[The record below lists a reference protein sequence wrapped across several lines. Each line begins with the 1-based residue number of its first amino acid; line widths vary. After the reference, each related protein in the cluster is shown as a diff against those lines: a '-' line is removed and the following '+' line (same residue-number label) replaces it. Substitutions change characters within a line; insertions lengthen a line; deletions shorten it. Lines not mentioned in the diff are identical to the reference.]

1 MRRRRRRAFR
11 PARRRTVRASAGA
24 AAKPRGRAYA
34 AAAAGPVLSRGLLRV
49 VICGA
54 VFVLLIALKLL
65 LPGRMALV
73 RSAVGAWLVRDADF
87 TSAFSAVGRAV
98 SGGDGALDAIEDA
111 YIAVFGG
118 EKRAKEVSGAAEVA
132 DGGEEKSAAAEPA
145 AEDTAAEK
153 ETLPPRPWPERT
165 DVRQHILG
173 FDYAAPLHAVAT
185 SSFGWRE
192 DPVTGREA
200 FHYGIDLAADEGT
213 EIGCFADGMVG
224 VVAESVELGKY
235 LTVHH
240 ENGVMTLYAHCSRIT
255 VPSGAAVKRGDK
267 LAEVGSTG
275 NATGPHLHFEIHDG
289 EVYLDPVYYLS

>member
-1 MRRRRRRAFR
+1 MKRRRRAYR
-11 PARRRTVRASAGA
+11 PARRHAARAAASAA
-24 AAKPRGRAYA
+24 PRSRVRMRAA
-34 AAAAGPVLSRGLLRV
+34 AAAAGPVLSRNLLSV

-54 VFVLLIALKLL
+54 VFVVLIALKLL
-65 LPGRMALV
+65 LPEKMTGV
-73 RSAVGAWLVRDADF
+73 RGAVGAWLVRDADF
-87 TSAFSAVGRAV
+87 TSAFSAVGHAV
-98 SGGDGALDAIEDA
+98 SGEGGALDAIEDA

-118 EKRAKEVSGAAEVA
+118 EKRAKEVSGAAEITDGA
-132 DGGEEKSAAAEPA
+132 DGEADQAAAE
-145 AEDTAAEK
+145 E
-153 ETLPPRPWPERT
+153 ETLPPRPWPEST
-165 DVRQHILG
+165 DARQHVLG
-173 FDYAAPLHAVAT
+173 FNYAAPLAGVTT

-192 DPVTGREA
+192 DPATGREA
-200 FHYGIDLAADEGT
+200 FHYGVDLAADEGA
-213 EIGCFADGMVG
+213 EIDCFADGMVG

-275 NATGPHLHFEIHDG
+275 NATGPHLHFEVHDG

>member
-1 MRRRRRRAFR
+1 MKRRRRAYR
-11 PARRRTVRASAGA
+11 PARRRAARTTARAAPRS
-24 AAKPRGRAYA
+24 RGRTYA
-34 AAAAGPVLSRGLLRV
+34 AAAERPVLSRGLLRV

-54 VFVLLIALKLL
+54 VFVALIALKLV
-65 LPGRMALV
+65 LPGKMARV
-73 RSAVGAWLVRDADF
+73 RDTVGAWLVRDADF
-87 TSAFSAVGRAV
+87 TSAFSALGHAV
-98 SGGDGALDAIEDA
+98 SGESGALDALGDA

-118 EKRAKEVSGAAEVA
+118 EKQTREVSGAAEIA
-132 DGGEEKSAAAEPA
+132 AGEAEQPA
-145 AEDTAAEK
+145 AEAEA
-153 ETLPPRPWPERT
+153 LPPRPYPEHA
-165 DVRQHILG
+165 DARQHILG
-173 FDYAAPLHAVAT
+173 FDYAAPLDAVTT

-192 DPVTGREA
+192 DPATGRET
-200 FHYGIDLAADEGT
+200 FHYGTDLAAEEGA
-213 EIGCFADGMVG
+213 EINCFADGMVG